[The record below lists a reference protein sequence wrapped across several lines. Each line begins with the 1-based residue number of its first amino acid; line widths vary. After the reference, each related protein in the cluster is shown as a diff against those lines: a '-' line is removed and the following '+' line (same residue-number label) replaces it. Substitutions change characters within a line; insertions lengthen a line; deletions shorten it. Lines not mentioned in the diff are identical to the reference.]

1 MSEEKKPDRVAGH
14 RRVHPG
20 IIAAVVAV
28 LVFAVVAALYAFS
41 GSFGNGAVAG
51 DSAASCRVDETV
63 TTKLDKAAQGQ
74 VAAFVPLERGL
85 SVSNLAFNDK
95 NGKAVTLADWSG
107 RTVLLNLW
115 ATWCAPC
122 RAEMPA
128 LEQLNR
134 EAGGEDFEVVPVS
147 LDLGDP
153 AKPKGFYE
161 EIGLKDLRFFH
172 DPDMALLNALK
183 PEGVAFGLPATLLI
197 DGRGCVLGSLSGPAA
212 WESDDAKALVK
223 AALSPET

>member
-1 MSEEKKPDRVAGH
+1 MSEEEKPDTQQPQGSVG
-14 RRVHPG
+14 V
-20 IIAAVVAV
+20 IM
-28 LVFAVVAALYAFS
+28 VAAIILVLALVGGLYAFS
-41 GSFGNGAVAG
+41 GSVGNGDGAVA
-51 DSAASCRVDETV
+51 DASNSCPVDETLKA
-63 TTKLDKAAQGQ
+63 KLDKAATGQ
-74 VAAFVPLERGL
+74 VAAFVPLDRAL
-85 SVSNLAFNDK
+85 SVTQLAFNDTD
-95 NGKAVTLADWSG
+95 GKPMTLADWSG

-134 EAGGEDFEVVPVS
+134 EAGSEKFEVVPVS

-153 AKPKGFYE
+153 GKPKGFYK

-172 DPDMALLNALK
+172 DPDMALLNTLK

-212 WESDDAKALVK
+212 WESDDAKALVR
-223 AALSPET
+223 AAL